1 MTEGES
7 NRADVV
13 DIDELVISMKREL
26 NYYWSLGERLDGETE
41 LCLIYKVPQHI
52 RMIDRIAYEPIV
64 QSIGPY
70 HHGTPALQAMEKE
83 KWNCLD
89 YILKLNPEKTL
100 RDYLMVMWEL
110 ENQAKSCYLEEI
122 KMENKKFLRMLLLD
136 GCFILVSLYG
146 TNGIG
151 VPMPIEY
158 VPSGNPQ
165 EDIEESR
172 LGQKRASWENTKNE
186 ATRIENKTAQS
197 RHLTENL
204 VLASEQSKP
213 STSRQSMQHDKPV
226 YEDDFDQVGPWYTN
240 FLAHD
245 LLLLENQIPFFV
257 VKRVY
262 ELVAGKDTSILLNN
276 IVKFLEGIIHFYPRS
291 IQESERP
298 KDFYHLLHLC
308 HMYFRPSK
316 KMEEGHHYQARRRY
330 FNYFLQM
337 GCKFLKL
344 GLQSDENVQNSSL
357 NPQSDFLKASQHCW
371 RRAVQYHEAG
381 VEFRRKEFD
390 KNNPFSV
397 GFMAAVVVQICFRD
411 FLRIVYQQF
420 SVSAPVCEIP
430 MENEGLLSVY
440 VEVEVPK
447 GETVSEAIR
456 CWGMSCST
464 VDETEEDAACRAVA
478 KLRDEFGFEVKDS
491 NLEKKK
497 FFENL
502 YERISTDYSSL
513 RGKYKRLKCDYNLL
527 KGYYSSLLA
536 EKEQLLSDWREFK
549 ENLVM
554 CLSLVKCPKTAVV
567 RPYSSEGVSEEDPAA
582 PPSYYGSGN

>member
-13 DIDELVISMKREL
+13 DVDELVISMKREL

-158 VPSGNPQ
+158 VPTGNPQ

-390 KNNPFSV
+390 KNNPHSLLDVRFSNGV
-397 GFMAAVVVQICFRD
+397 M
-411 FLRIVYQQF
+411 
-420 SVSAPVCEIP
+420 EIP
-430 MENEGLLSVY
+430 CLIIDDSTGSLFRNLIAFEQTCPQFGNDVTAY
-440 VEVEVPK
+440 VVFM
-447 GETVSEAIR
+447 T
-456 CWGMSCST
+456 
-464 VDETEEDAACRAVA
+464 
-478 KLRDEFGFEVKDS
+478 
-491 NLEKKK
+491 
-497 FFENL
+497 
-502 YERISTDYSSL
+502 
-513 RGKYKRLKCDYNLL
+513 
-527 KGYYSSLLA
+527 
-536 EKEQLLSDWREFK
+536 QLLSMPDDVTLLARRGIIVDQLRSDK
-549 ENLVM
+549 
-554 CLSLVKCPKTAVV
+554 
-567 RPYSSEGVSEEDPAA
+567 GVSTLLTKLSKDIVFSFNYYYYLKPVHQSIEEHYQMRLKRWMAWLWQNHFSNPWLGLAAIAGTFILLCTVVQTIFTLFSYADPPA
-582 PPSYYGSGN
+582 